1 MGSPI
6 ETFDG
11 ASVIFTGAGGATPMI
26 FLILSVVLCVGLIV
40 QGAIH
45 EEKVYKAKE

>member
-6 ETFDG
+6 ESWEG
-11 ASVIFTGAGGATPMI
+11 ATAYFTGAGGSTPMI

-40 QGAIH
+40 HGYID
-45 EEKVYKAKE
+45 EEKTYKKHK